1 MRAPGLVGDAS
12 AFPDAVQRV
21 SLHPF
26 LRAATPLLGLALA
39 FVADDSCVRQ
49 LRAHTR
55 LGIPL
60 VSRDSKHTPQKK
72 TRYSKPLT
80 LATRPYPLRTQRAGL
95 CAPPVTHE
103 AGYAGVMAHSRPLH
117 TSRTAAS
124 HNAARSPS
132 HIDVKSTSCTWPSG
146 RPRACPRQRRAPCRP
161 RRTPSSGSS

>member
-26 LRAATPLLGLALA
+26 LRAATPLRSPSSLMTRACGSYARPRGWEFLGFARLQTHA
-39 FVADDSCVRQ
+39 
-49 LRAHTR
+49 TR
-55 LGIPL
+55 
-60 VSRDSKHTPQKK
+60 KK

-103 AGYAGVMAHSRPLH
+103 AGYAGVMAHSHPLH

>member
-49 LRAHTR
+49 LRAPAR
-55 LGIPL
+55 LGIPWFRETPNTRHKRRHGIQSPSH
-60 VSRDSKHTPQKK
+60 SRPDLIRSAHNV
-72 TRYSKPLT
+72 RGF
-80 LATRPYPLRTQRAGL
+80 A
-95 CAPPVTHE
+95 APPVTHE
-103 AGYAGVMAHSRPLH
+103 AGYAGVMAHSHPLH